1 VAGLPLWGWIAI
13 GAAALVIAVVVLAIW
28 CYPRDGSF

>member
-13 GAAALVIAVVVLAIW
+13 GAGVLLLAFVLLAIW
-28 CYPRDGSF
+28 AYPRDGSF